1 MTKSTISAACA
12 SILIIIEENKK
23 LMAIANKLMD
33 QGLREAADEIF
44 LYSQNSY
51 DRLNHLIDYL
61 NKKSLTAESKYYI
74 P

>member
-1 MTKSTISAACA
+1 MTKSTINAACT

-33 QGLREAADEIF
+33 QGLAEEANEIF
-44 LYSQNSY
+44 LYSQCSY
-51 DRLNHLIDYL
+51 NKLNHLIDFL
-61 NKKSLTAESKYYI
+61 NKKSLTVESKYYI